1 MITRIGAEFKR
12 NRLYGALVMVVILH
26 LIGIALIDGYGSI
39 FTLRSMLVLSALLA
53 VASVGQTLVIILG
66 GIDLSIPFVVGVANV
81 VAAQLYGDGMDF
93 VLVFVIVSLLA
104 MGIGAINGL
113 ISAGLGVHPLIVTLG
128 VGTVSLGAVQQWT
141 GGFPS
146 GSAPQFIS
154 DFVSIGGTLGPLP
167 FPGLVPA
174 VFVLIALVVLVLR
187 RTTFG
192 RQLYALGSNPSAAR
206 YALIRPV
213 FTWTVTFA
221 ISGFFSGLAGILLLG
236 FSGSAYAGVGEPYLF
251 QTIAAVVIGGTAL
264 VGGSGSYVGTAI
276 GAAVLIEV
284 NTLLIGLGFNPS
296 AVQAGL
302 GLGILVLVSLYGR
315 ERSVAQDI

>member
-1 MITRIGAEFKR
+1 MMQTVTTAFKR
-12 NRLYGALVMVVILH
+12 NRLYGALLMVVILH
-26 LIGIALIDGYGSI
+26 LTGIALIDGYGSI

-93 VLVFVIVSLLA
+93 ALVFVIVSLLA
-104 MGIGAINGL
+104 LGIGALNGL

-128 VGTVSLGAVQQWT
+128 VGTVALGAVQQWT

-221 ISGFFSGLAGILLLG
+221 ISGFFAALAGILLLG

-315 ERSVAQDI
+315 ERTVAQDI

>member
-1 MITRIGAEFKR
+1 MINRIGAEFKR
-12 NRLYGALVMVVILH
+12 NRLYGALVMVLILH

-81 VAAQLYGDGMDF
+81 VAAQLYGDGMNF
-93 VLVFVIVSLLA
+93 ALVFVIVSLLA

-128 VGTVSLGAVQQWT
+128 IGTVALGAVQQWT

-146 GSAPQFIS
+146 GNAPQFIS

-221 ISGFFSGLAGILLLG
+221 ISGFFSALAGILLLG

-315 ERSVAQDI
+315 ERSVAEDI

>member
-12 NRLYGALVMVVILH
+12 NRLYGALVMMVILH

-93 VLVFVIVSLLA
+93 ALVFVIVSLLA

-128 VGTVSLGAVQQWT
+128 VGTVALGAVQQWT

-221 ISGFFSGLAGILLLG
+221 ISGFFSALAGILLLG

>member
-1 MITRIGAEFKR
+1 MMQAVTTAFKR
-12 NRLYGALVMVVILH
+12 NRLYGALLMVVILH
-26 LIGIALIDGYGSI
+26 LTGIALIDGYGSI

-93 VLVFVIVSLLA
+93 ALVFVIVSLLA
-104 MGIGAINGL
+104 MGIGALNGL

-128 VGTVSLGAVQQWT
+128 VGTVALGAVQEWT

-221 ISGFFSGLAGILLLG
+221 ISGFFAALAGILLLG

-315 ERSVAQDI
+315 ERTVAQDI

>member
-93 VLVFVIVSLLA
+93 ALVFVIVSLLA

-128 VGTVSLGAVQQWT
+128 VGTVALGAVQQWT

-221 ISGFFSGLAGILLLG
+221 ISGFFSALAGILLLG

>member
-1 MITRIGAEFKR
+1 MINRIGAEFKR
-12 NRLYGALVMVVILH
+12 NRLYGALVMVLILH

-93 VLVFVIVSLLA
+93 ALVFVIVSLLA

-128 VGTVSLGAVQQWT
+128 VGTVALGAVQQWT

-213 FTWTVTFA
+213 FTWTITFA
-221 ISGFFSGLAGILLLG
+221 ISGFFSALAGILLLG